1 MSRSLAGENNR
12 IGAKQLVAQGIPEE
26 TGYVIFLFVATLALV
41 MVLRLLISP
50 RDLQPTPEKKAPFE
64 SGQIALGPGRTRFII
79 QYYPYILMFVV
90 YDVIAMFLF
99 AWALNLKALGAS
111 GTVPVLV
118 FMAVAILP
126 LAYALHLA
134 SRRENW

>member
-1 MSRSLAGENNR
+1 VVS
-12 IGAKQLVAQGIPEE
+12 QGIPEE
-26 TGYVIFLFVATLALV
+26 AGYILFLFAATIALV
-41 MVLRLLISP
+41 IVVRIVISP
-50 RDLQPTPEKKAPFE
+50 RDPRPTPEKRAAFE
-64 SGQIALGPGRTRFII
+64 SGQISTGAGRTRFII

-99 AWALNLKALGAS
+99 AWALNLRALGAS

-118 FMAVAILP
+118 FMLAALPP

-134 SRRENW
+134 GQRENW

>member
-1 MSRSLAGENNR
+1 M
-12 IGAKQLVAQGIPEE
+12 VAQGIPEE
-26 TGYVIFLFVATLALV
+26 TGYILFLFGATLALV
-41 MVLRLLISP
+41 IVLRLVISP
-50 RDLQPTPEKKAPFE
+50 KDPRPTPEKTAPFE
-64 SGQIALGPGRTRFII
+64 SGQIAAGPGRTRFII

-99 AWALNLKALGAS
+99 AWALNLRALGAA
-111 GTVPVLV
+111 GTVPVAI
-118 FMAVAILP
+118 FMAVALVP

>member
-1 MSRSLAGENNR
+1 MVS
-12 IGAKQLVAQGIPEE
+12 QGIPEE
-26 TGYVIFLFVATLALV
+26 AGYILFLFAATIALV
-41 MVLRLLISP
+41 LVIRIVISP
-50 RDLQPTPEKKAPFE
+50 RDPRPTPEKRAAFE
-64 SGQIALGPGRTRFII
+64 SGQISTGAGRTRFII

-99 AWALNLKALGAS
+99 AWALNLRVLGAS

-118 FMAVAILP
+118 FMAVALPP

-134 SRRENW
+134 GQRENW

>member
-1 MSRSLAGENNR
+1 VVS
-12 IGAKQLVAQGIPEE
+12 QGIPEE
-26 TGYVIFLFVATLALV
+26 AGYILFLFAATIALV
-41 MVLRLLISP
+41 LVVRIVISP
-50 RDLQPTPEKKAPFE
+50 RDPRPTPEKRAAFE
-64 SGQIALGPGRTRFII
+64 SGQISTGAGRTRFII

-99 AWALNLKALGAS
+99 AWALNLRVLGAS

-118 FMAVAILP
+118 FMAVALPP

-134 SRRENW
+134 GQRENW

>member
-1 MSRSLAGENNR
+1 M
-12 IGAKQLVAQGIPEE
+12 VAQGIPEE
-26 TGYVIFLFVATLALV
+26 TGYILFLFGATLALV
-41 MVLRLLISP
+41 IVLRLVISP
-50 RDLQPTPEKKAPFE
+50 RDPRPTPEKTAPFE
-64 SGQIALGPGRTRFII
+64 SGQIAAGPGRTRFII

-99 AWALNLKALGAS
+99 AWALNLRALGAT
-111 GTVPVLV
+111 GTIPVV
-118 FMAVAILP
+118 IFMAAALVP